1 MNLATQRTI
10 YGLSSLHLAFYCTD
24 LSLTA
29 QDLGLVEVP
38 IQASFTERERE
49 KPSAGR
55 LRQGQEMPSLH
66 TGTAQASS
74 MAGCTGVSDVVHTLS
89 PHSGSSA
96 GLGELHR
103 QAASYLTAMKPLRLR
118 CQGPERHPLRLGWRP
133 RQLSL
138 FLIVF
143 PSNFCPCLTAQN

>member
-49 KPSAGR
+49 TQCRPAEAG
-55 LRQGQEMPSLH
+55 
-66 TGTAQASS
+66 TGNAI
-74 MAGCTGVSDVVHTLS
+74 S
-89 PHSGSSA
+89 PHWDS
-96 GLGELHR
+96 
-103 QAASYLTAMKPLRLR
+103 
-118 CQGPERHPLRLGWRP
+118 
-133 RQLSL
+133 
-138 FLIVF
+138 
-143 PSNFCPCLTAQN
+143 PSF